1 VALFTV
7 GGGVSLLTGRGLV
20 FSGARQVAIGAAAAA
35 VTFLVGHLIGVAV
48 S

>member
-1 VALFTV
+1 ML
-7 GGGVSLLTGRGLV
+7 

-35 VTFLVGHLIGVAV
+35 VTFLVGRVIGVSV

>member
-1 VALFTV
+1 ML
-7 GGGVSLLTGRGLV
+7 

-35 VTFLVGHLIGVAV
+35 VTNLVGRAIGVSV